1 MDPHTGWPVE
11 GMLSAAVLAPTGTDT
26 DGRSAGFFVMGAE
39 RCRKLLTTEPNLAVI
54 FYLPTKDPG
63 KYQRVALRSSS
74 YSIPAGSI
82 VQIDQ

>member
-1 MDPHTGWPVE
+1 
-11 GMLSAAVLAPTGTDT
+11 
-26 DGRSAGFFVMGAE
+26 MGAE